1 MRDVFVSGW
10 CGFPELFGNF
20 ADRFDFVVPFC
31 GYDEQDVVKLLETSQ
46 GKNLVCWSTGA
57 NLALKACKLEFE
69 NIVLIAPF
77 IRFTDYTP
85 ERVLKLMIKKFRTAP
100 HEVINDFITACGC
113 SLSAVLSEYGGAGE
127 GLEYLLN
134 SGEGIQD
141 SMPAMTIL
149 HGTEDS
155 IVNISAGR
163 EIAVRF
169 GSRFVP
175 VEAAGHFISPEK
187 ISEYLV

>member
-1 MRDVFVSGW
+1 MKDVFVSGW
-10 CGFPELFGNF
+10 CGFPSLFGSF
-20 ADRFDFVVPFC
+20 AERFDFIVPFC
-31 GYDEQDVVKLLETSQ
+31 GYDGQDVVKFLETSQ

-57 NLALKACKLEFE
+57 NLALKAKRLEFE
-69 NIVLIAPF
+69 NIVLVAPF

-85 ERVLKLMIKKFRTAP
+85 ERVLKLMIKKFRTNPDA
-100 HEVINDFITACGC
+100 VINDFIKACGC
-113 SLSAVLSEYGGAGE
+113 SLSAVVSEYGGAGE

-134 SGEGIQD
+134 SGEGIQE

-149 HGTEDS
+149 HGTEDA

-163 EIAVRF
+163 EIAERF
-169 GSRFVP
+169 GAKFFP
-175 VEAAGHFISPEK
+175 VETAGHFISPET